1 MDTTKLKTQ
10 KMQPKAVDILNREIM
25 VGDTVAC
32 ARIWGNSAKLYFRTV
47 SRVENGKVWLEGKS
61 SPLINTDR
69 YVIVKYA
76 GE

>member
-1 MDTTKLKTQ
+1 
-10 KMQPKAVDILNREIM
+10 M

-32 ARIWGNSAKLYFRTV
+32 ARVWGSSAKLYFRIV

>member
-1 MDTTKLKTQ
+1 MPSKSGR
-10 KMQPKAVDILNREIM
+10 AVDMLNREIM
-25 VGDTVAC
+25 VGDTVAS
-32 ARIWGNSAKLYFRTV
+32 ARVWGNSAKLYFRTV